1 MSRLLSSR
9 KPSRC
14 STKMAMVRPPA
25 LWEDLASCQLPHP
38 PPLLS
43 LFFEQG
49 MRWAG
54 VSAPPRRQ
62 LSAHAPPL
70 HTTVVASSVT
80 AAPASADAG
89 GAGLELSSHT
99 PPLHTTVAASA
110 VADAVDTVPPGMNK
124 EFTEDEL
131 SYYV

>member
-1 MSRLLSSR
+1 VQIVATSVTAA
-9 KPSRC
+9 PA
-14 STKMAMVRPPA
+14 ST
-25 LWEDLASCQLPHP
+25 D
-38 PPLLS
+38 
-43 LFFEQG
+43 
-49 MRWAG
+49 AG
-54 VSAPPRRQ
+54 GAGLE

-110 VADAVDTVPPGMNK
+110 VADAVDTVPPGMKK

-131 SYYV
+131 SYV